1 MVARSRYSGVSDQ
14 RLVGGR
20 IDGDGLLNEAKEQLA
35 AAARAASVEPEGEL
49 VEVVVQM
56 FVRGSAARAGPGARP
71 HIGLVHFDPAG
82 EAIVAPDS
90 LVHTDGWPG
99 YDSLEHHGV
108 VPSDVVGDEPEDG
121 GERLGVAADVGSA
134 QLQDRL
140 DVVAVEVERGRLG
153 RIRLRRLLD
162 ASGPSLT
169 AFVQDAGCW
178 APITRRTA
186 ICWGYLS
193 QVNSQLPDKSIV
205 EPSAAGSIV
214 LPAAIHAPTASRVWS
229 RPKPTSRFMSTTR
242 RAVLDAVTATRHLR
256 A

>member
-1 MVARSRYSGVSDQ
+1 MGLPPAPARVH
-14 RLVGGR
+14 
-20 IDGDGLLNEAKEQLA
+20 A
-35 AAARAASVEPEGEL
+35 
-49 VEVVVQM
+49 
-56 FVRGSAARAGPGARP
+56 P

-90 LVHTDGWPG
+90 LGHTDGWPG

-178 APITRRTA
+178 APITARSASWRIIREIPRIILHEA
-186 ICWGYLS
+186 VRYMLG
-193 QVNSQLPDKSIV
+193 LPESSK
-205 EPSAAGSIV
+205 
-214 LPAAIHAPTASRVWS
+214 
-229 RPKPTSRFMSTTR
+229 
-242 RAVLDAVTATRHLR
+242 
-256 A
+256 

>member
-1 MVARSRYSGVSDQ
+1 
-14 RLVGGR
+14 
-20 IDGDGLLNEAKEQLA
+20 
-35 AAARAASVEPEGEL
+35 
-49 VEVVVQM
+49 M
-56 FVRGSAARAGPGARP
+56 FVRGSAARAGPGAALRERRRLNRKVNTP
-71 HIGLVHFDPAG
+71 PTCSCVGLPPRAGPGAGLVHFDPAG

-178 APITRRTA
+178 APITARSASWTWKTTDA
-186 ICWGYLS
+186 SGAGAWGRGELFLYGF
-193 QVNSQLPDKSIV
+193 P
-205 EPSAAGSIV
+205 
-214 LPAAIHAPTASRVWS
+214 RV
-229 RPKPTSRFMSTTR
+229 RG
-242 RAVLDAVTATRHLR
+242 
-256 A
+256 